1 MSPDS
6 RPGPDRYAQLDA
18 AYLLDA
24 LSPAERAD
32 FEAHLAGCDA
42 CRARLAEL
50 TPVLT
55 HLYGTDEALLD
66 DATPEGIADLAIPD
80 TVLPSLLSAAG
91 RARRRQRVLVGGL
104 SGVAAASLVGV
115 VILASTLNA
124 GSLPTAGP
132 SGRLVP
138 TSASTGGGVAVARPM
153 TALSPTPVTAEV
165 ALQRTDWGTE
175 IDLTC
180 WYRASASAQAGYD
193 YTLTVRGTDGTTHQ
207 LGTWRLDPGHAVRF
221 TSGTAL
227 TIDQISAIDIID
239 GYGSRLLT
247 LTN

>member
-6 RPGPDRYAQLDA
+6 RPGLDRYAQLDA
-18 AYLLDA
+18 AYLLGA
-24 LSPAERAD
+24 LPPAERAD
-32 FEAHLAGCDA
+32 YEAHLAGCDA
-42 CRARLAEL
+42 CRAHLAEL
-50 TPVLT
+50 APVLS
-55 HLYGTDEALLD
+55 HLAGTDETLLD
-66 DATPEGIADLAIPD
+66 DEATEGAAESLIPD
-80 TVLPSLLSAAG
+80 TVLPALLAAAG
-91 RARRRQRVLVGGL
+91 RARRRRRLLVGGL
-104 SGVAAASLVGV
+104 SGLAAASLVGV

-124 GSLPTAGP
+124 GRLPTAGP
-132 SGRLVP
+132 TGRHVP
-138 TSASTGGGVAVARPM
+138 TSAATAGSAAVARPM
-153 TALSPTPVTAEV
+153 TALGPTPVTAEV

-180 WYRASASAQAGYD
+180 WYRTSASAQAGYQ

-227 TIDQISAIDIID
+227 TIDQISTIDITD

-247 LTN
+247 LSN